1 MGILF
6 VVFAASMA
14 AATFIENDYGSSAAY
29 NFVYDTRWFELI
41 LLLLAVNLAG
51 QMIIYKLY
59 KKSKLTILLF
69 HVSFILIISRF
80 CNYPI
85 HGMGGINS
93 HQGRRGAEQVLFS

>member
-41 LLLLAVNLAG
+41 IDSTGCKSGWTDDNL
-51 QMIIYKLY
+51 
-59 KKSKLTILLF
+59 
-69 HVSFILIISRF
+69 
-80 CNYPI
+80 
-85 HGMGGINS
+85 
-93 HQGRRGAEQVLFS
+93 